1 MHFFLSESLL
11 FKYSA
16 DGGEVVAKWRS
27 KEGSSIVLIFSL
39 HLLVFLSS
47 RLSLWSSCRV
57 CLHTAIS
64 PCLTDL
70 EAIDS
75 RLVPS
80 SVVVAVKDMVVVSSF
95 VVEESMDATVNTVDV
110 NVGRTP
116 TSPNVNLKLGKRVA
130 YPIVANYVRNTWGKY
145 GLAKLMF
152 NSFTEMFSFQLKKTK
167 KKTKS
172 NQNRTKTGSGVNVLG
187 MERGFLSQKGWGGRG
202 VKGKSGVV
210 PSAKAVKDMVVVSS
224 FVVEES
230 MDATV

>member
-64 PCLTDL
+64 PCLTNL

-75 RLVPS
+75 GLVPS
-80 SVVVAVKDMVVVSSF
+80 SVVV
-95 VVEESMDATVNTVDV
+95 
-110 NVGRTP
+110 
-116 TSPNVNLKLGKRVA
+116 
-130 YPIVANYVRNTWGKY
+130 
-145 GLAKLMF
+145 
-152 NSFTEMFSFQLKKTK
+152 
-167 KKTKS
+167 
-172 NQNRTKTGSGVNVLG
+172 
-187 MERGFLSQKGWGGRG
+187 
-202 VKGKSGVV
+202 GKSGVV

-230 MDATV
+230 MDATVNTGDVNVGRTPTSPNVNPKLGKRVAYPIVANYVRNTWGKYGPAKLMFNSFTEMFSF